1 VATAFGA
8 LLGIAPAATLVLLAV
23 FAVAVIFCRIVSL
36 GSIAAALA
44 APFALWALYYP
55 VVFVVMGA
63 FLGGLIILRHRA
75 NIKRLLDGTEPRFG
89 SR

>member
-1 VATAFGA
+1 
-8 LLGIAPAATLVLLAV
+8 
-23 FAVAVIFCRIVSL
+23 
-36 GSIAAALA
+36 
-44 APFALWALYYP
+44 
-55 VVFVVMGA
+55 MGA